1 MATLILMSLT
11 ITFTPTLVHIDHLG
25 AAGILAVF
33 PRDFAL
39 RVLLGLIPAGDGC
52 LLHDVA
58 NGDDANDDV
67 VNGDDANGDVGNG
80 DDANG
85 D

>member
-1 MATLILMSLT
+1 MIIS
-11 ITFTPTLVHIDHLG
+11 
-25 AAGILAVF
+25 AGILAVF

-58 NGDDANDDV
+58 NDDDASDDFGNDDDASHDV
-67 VNGDDANGDVGNG
+67 GNDDDANGDS
-80 DDANG
+80 
-85 D
+85 

>member
-1 MATLILMSLT
+1 M
-11 ITFTPTLVHIDHLG
+11 HIDHLG
-25 AAGILAVF
+25 AAGSLAVF

-58 NGDDANDDV
+58 NGDDASDDVDNDDDASHDIG
-67 VNGDDANGDVGNG
+67 NGYDANGD
-80 DDANG
+80 
-85 D
+85 

>member
-1 MATLILMSLT
+1 M
-11 ITFTPTLVHIDHLG
+11 HIDHLG

-58 NGDDANDDV
+58 ND
-67 VNGDDANGDVGNG
+67 DDANGDDASDDVGND

-85 D
+85 NSC

>member
-1 MATLILMSLT
+1 M
-11 ITFTPTLVHIDHLG
+11 HIDHLG

-58 NGDDANDDV
+58 NGDVGNDD
-67 VNGDDANGDVGNG
+67 NANGDS
-80 DDANG
+80 
-85 D
+85 